1 MRVIRSRKVSIYV
14 RSVLVKL
21 IIMQINTRVIALVSR
36 PALAQLRIIIT
47 HP

>member
-21 IIMQINTRVIALVSR
+21 IIMQISTRVVAVVSR
-36 PALAQLRIIIT
+36 PALAQLRI
-47 HP
+47 